1 MGRYRR
7 YLLLELP
14 AWLLVGVSVAYAI
27 AAGVGAGTFGVFFQ
41 AALIAGAVAWL
52 AGGRVPSFA
61 WGSLLFGW
69 ALGGLVLFNL
79 FLFEFL
85 GIGGAIALAPVTLYL
100 LVVLVLLEM
109 TGSWR
114 ARAAAAGGTVLAIA
128 AQLLALGLFAHS

>member
-1 MGRYRR
+1 MGPYRR

-27 AAGVGAGTFGVFFQ
+27 ASGGEGTFAIFFQ

-69 ALGGLVLFNL
+69 AFGGLVLFN
-79 FLFEFL
+79 FLVL
-85 GIGGAIALAPVTLYL
+85 GFVGPEVALLVAPVTAYL
-100 LVVLVLLEM
+100 AVVLVLLEIS
-109 TGSWR
+109 GKWN
-114 ARAAAAGGTVLAIA
+114 ARAAAAGGAVAAIA
-128 AQLLALGLFAHS
+128 LQLGLLGVFAHP